1 MNTEW
6 NNAYKKRPYLEQE
19 PNKGVVQFINH
30 LSKEKSKRILDLGC
44 GDGRHLIWLTKQGF
58 DSVGVDNA
66 LWGLY
71 RAKEWAEKES
81 LNIKLVYADIAFLP
95 MKNESFDEIISIQ
108 VIHHQRIKKIEKTI
122 KDIRRLLQPNG
133 KFYFTVPQYP
143 PGNWKNGKYTEIEPH
158 TFVPLE
164 GFEKGVPHHL
174 FIADEL
180 AKMLDSFEILEIKID
195 PDTGRHLSA
204 LVRKPMLRENRGQLI
219 PR

>member
-1 MNTEW
+1 MNKEW

-19 PNKGVVQFINH
+19 PNKGVVQFISRLN
-30 LSKEKSKRILDLGC
+30 KEKSKRILDLGC
-44 GDGRHLIWLTKQGF
+44 GDGRHLIFLAEQ
-58 DSVGVDNA
+58 DYDPVGVDNA

-81 LNIKLVYADIAFLP
+81 LHIKLVYADICFLP
-95 MKNESFDEIISIQ
+95 LKDESFDEIISTQ
-108 VIHHQRIKKIEKTI
+108 VIHHQRTSKIEKTI
-122 KDIRRLLQPNG
+122 RDVKRLLRPNG
-133 KFYFTVPQYP
+133 KFYFTVPKYP

-174 FIADEL
+174 FTEDEL
-180 AKMLDSFEILEIKID
+180 IRMLDSFEILEIKID

-204 LVRKPMLRENRGQLI
+204 LVRKTK
-219 PR
+219 